1 MCFNPTKAILIPFK
15 IVVQFDMS
23 INNEDFYQ
31 KAYKKHGIT
40 AQGVNWSSKE
50 SQVVRFGVITEIL
63 RRNIQKSEIVDAG
76 CGFGELYAYWT
87 DRGICPR
94 KYVGLD
100 CVQNSIDIAQKR
112 FPKLSFTCRDVLKDE
127 LPSADWYVASG
138 SLNILSSFDT
148 WLFLEKILESSR
160 KGIVFNILQGY
171 VKSENF
177 NYQSK
182 EDIKEFA
189 KQKGLG
195 YFIVDGYLKN
205 DMTVKV
211 SK

>member
-1 MCFNPTKAILIPFK
+1 
-15 IVVQFDMS
+15 MS
-23 INNEDFYQ
+23 INNKNFYQ
-31 KAYKKHGIT
+31 KAYEKYGIT

-63 RRNIQKSEIVDAG
+63 GKDIAKSEIVDAG
-76 CGFGELYAYWT
+76 CGFGELCAYWADKKIYPKEYT
-87 DRGICPR
+87 
-94 KYVGLD
+94 GLD

-127 LPSADWYVASG
+127 LPLADWYVASG

-171 VKSENF
+171 IKSENF

-182 EDIKEFA
+182 DDIKEFA
-189 KQKGLG
+189 KLKNLD
-195 YFIVDGYLKN
+195 YFIIDGYLKN
-205 DMTVKV
+205 DMTTRMMK
-211 SK
+211 